1 MKLSEFVQ
9 EVLSEV
15 VAGIRAAQAGDGG
28 AFVVPGGDGGHD
40 YAKHPRLSSSA
51 RLKST
56 IVDFDIAVTV
66 EDSSK
71 GGAGGGIKVFGIGA
85 NLQGEQSSKD
95 TTVSRI
101 QFAVPVLLPESQRD
115 WHAELKRGTSAPRT
129 I

>member
-9 EVLSEV
+9 EVLTEV
-15 VAGIRAAQAGDGG
+15 VAGIRAAQAGEGG
-28 AFVVPGGDGGHD
+28 AFIVPGGDGGHN
-40 YAKHPRLSSSA
+40 YANHPRLSASA

-71 GGAGGGIKVFGIGA
+71 GGGGGGIKVFGIGA
-85 NLQGEQSSKD
+85 NAQGEMSSRD

-101 QFAVPVLLPESQRD
+101 QFAVPVLLPESRRD
-115 WHAELKRGTSAPRT
+115 WYQELTGGDKDAA
-129 I
+129 